1 MLESKATWKHNEMN
15 DTIIDWIDSSINV
28 SPIVQELLL
37 QRGIKEGSQA
47 LRFLSPDLNDLHKP
61 IGLLS
66 IDKAGKRVKEAIT
79 NQEKILVYGDYD
91 ADGVS
96 STTVLLKALKELG
109 ANCDYYIPNRFT
121 EGYGPN
127 EDAFRLAYENGAKLI
142 ITVDCGIASVQEAL
156 LAKELGMD
164 LIITD
169 HHEVQEKIPD
179 AYAVIHPKCSPDYG
193 FPELAGVGVAFKFAE
208 HLLGYFPGHLLE
220 FVAIGTIADLV
231 PLVSENRIL
240 TFHGLK
246 SLTTTTNPGIKALK
260 GHCNIEG
267 NVTEEDVGFLIGPR
281 INAVGRLQN
290 ADLAVQLLMTEDQE
304 EADYIA
310 ERIDSIN
317 LERQRIVN
325 DIVKEAEL
333 MVNSTNKKGIII
345 AAKEGWNEGVLG
357 IVASKL
363 VRKYDRPAIVL
374 AVKPETSEVK
384 GSARSIPAFD
394 LFKNCMTVRELF
406 THFGGHAQA
415 AGMTLP
421 MDNLSKLQEEL
432 NRIIDNQLTED
443 DFKQAIEI
451 SQSISVKDI
460 NEKLINDIARLAPFG
475 MKNPKPVFHLTHA
488 PKDVRQIG
496 SKKTH
501 LKLHFKEEEV
511 NLEGIGFGFG
521 HLYPL
526 FTPKTLVSIVGELG
540 INEWNGFRKPQIV
553 LQDLAIE
560 EWQLFDC
567 RGKKDADVSQY
578 ISLTNNNLIVSNN
591 NEEYLPG
598 IKQITYQEIGT
609 DLPQVDTL
617 YILDLPDLLDELKE
631 LVQIT
636 QPKNV
641 YAGYHVENS
650 VYLTSFPSRDDFKWL
665 YALLLKRK
673 QIDMKT
679 ELNKLVQMKGWSKE
693 KLIFLSKVFF
703 ELEFVKIENGIIT
716 VVDKPV
722 KKDLSES
729 EIYQKRKYKAEL
741 ERILYYSN
749 YEELRNWF
757 IQCMDYVDS
766 PKEEL
771 AHGL

>member
-15 DTIIDWIDSSINV
+15 ETNIDWIDSSINV
-28 SPIVQELLL
+28 SPIVQELLF
-37 QRGIKEGSQA
+37 QRGITEGNQA

-66 IDKAGKRVKEAIT
+66 IDKAGKRVKEAIAK
-79 NQEKILVYGDYD
+79 QEKILVYGDYD

-96 STTVLLKALKELG
+96 STTVLLKTLQELG

-127 EDAFRLAYENGAKLI
+127 EDAFRLAHDNGAKLI

-156 LAKELGMD
+156 IAKELGMD

-169 HHEVQEKIPD
+169 HHEVQEKMPD
-179 AYAVIHPKCSPDYG
+179 AYAVIHPKCSPDYA

-208 HLLGYFPGHLLE
+208 HLLGYFPSHLLE
-220 FVAIGTIADLV
+220 FVAIGTIADMV

-240 TFHGLK
+240 AFHGLK

-260 GHCNIEG
+260 GRCNIEG

-304 EADYIA
+304 EAAYIA
-310 ERIDSIN
+310 EKIDSIN
-317 LERQRIVN
+317 VERQRIVN
-325 DIVKEAEL
+325 DIVKEAEA
-333 MVNSTNKKGIII
+333 MVNTTGRKGIIV

-394 LFKNCMTVRELF
+394 LFKNCMKVRELF

-421 MDNLSKLQEEL
+421 MDNLDQLQEEL
-432 NRIIDNQLTED
+432 NHIIDNQLTEE
-443 DFKQAIEI
+443 DFRQAIEI

-460 NEKLINDIARLAPFG
+460 SETLINDIARLAPFG
-475 MKNPKPVFHLTHA
+475 MKNPKPVFHLAHA
-488 PKDVRQIG
+488 PSDVRQIG
-496 SKKTH
+496 SKKNH
-501 LKLHFKEEEV
+501 LKLQFKEEQV

-526 FTPKTLVSIVGELG
+526 FTPNTPVSIVGELG
-540 INEWNGFRKPQIV
+540 INEWNGLKKPQIV

-578 ISLTNNNLIVSNN
+578 ISLTNHNLIVRNN
-591 NEEYLPG
+591 NEQYLPG
-598 IKQITYQEIGT
+598 INQITYQEIGT
-609 DLPQVDTL
+609 DLPPIDTL
-617 YILDLPDLLDELKE
+617 YILDLPESLDELKE

-636 QPKNV
+636 RPTNI
-641 YAGYHVENS
+641 YAGYHIENS
-650 VYLTSFPSRDDFKWL
+650 VYLTSFPTREDFKWL

-673 QIDMKT
+673 QINMKT
-679 ELNKLVQMKGWSKE
+679 ELIELVQMKGWSKE
-693 KLIFLSKVFF
+693 KLVFLSKVFF

-716 VVDKPV
+716 VVEKPA

-729 EIYQKRKYKAEL
+729 KIYQKRQYKAEM
-741 ERILYYSN
+741 ERLLYYSN